1 MIVKFFT
8 VRAVGNFSIKYL

>member
-8 VRAVGNFSIKYL
+8 KRKD